1 MLGSWIVNGQPFQ
14 PALAHSN
21 CFDEKV
27 ANFLSH
33 RPFSVL
39 GTKFCLKDLMTVST

>member
-1 MLGSWIVNGQPFQ
+1 MLGSWTVSGQPFQ
-14 PALAHSN
+14 PAFFQ
-21 CFDEKV
+21 FDEKV
-27 ANFLSH
+27 AYLSH